1 MDGDEI
7 RAAEKLVL
15 ARILCP
21 RFAAFLRCE
30 ILAPRQHL
38 HSERLRNAGSA
49 GAELAQPEN
58 PERQSFE
65 VKPDGALPGYAGLHA
80 RILVSDAPAELQH
93 PPDGNAARRTAD
105 CRRAAHHDAALP
117 RGRNIDG
124 SIARAGRDQELEMRQ
139 LLDHRA
145 GKARALPHGADDLK
159 PLQRLD
165 DPVLGSEMR
174 VENLDVEVACA
185 PR

>member
-15 ARILCP
+15 ARILGS
-21 RFAAFLRCE
+21 RFAAFLRRE

-38 HSERLRNAGSA
+38 HPERLRNAGSA

-65 VKPDGALPGYAGLHA
+65 VKPNRALPGHAGLHA
-80 RILVSDAPAELQH
+80 RILVADAPAELEHQ
-93 PPDGNAARRTAD
+93 PNGNAARRTAD
-105 CRRAAHHDAALP
+105 CRRAAHHDPALP

-124 SIARAGRDQELEMRQ
+124 SIARAGRNQQLEV
-139 LLDHRA
+139 
-145 GKARALPHGADDLK
+145 G
-159 PLQRLD
+159 
-165 DPVLGSEMR
+165 
-174 VENLDVEVACA
+174 
-185 PR
+185 

>member
-15 ARILCP
+15 ARIFGP
-21 RFAAFLRCE
+21 RFAAFFRCE

-65 VKPDGALPGYAGLHA
+65 VKPDGALPGHAGLHA
-80 RILVSDAPAELQH
+80 RILVSDAAAELQH
-93 PPDGNAARRTAD
+93 QANGNAAPRTAHS
-105 CRRAAHHDAALP
+105 RW
-117 RGRNIDG
+117 
-124 SIARAGRDQELEMRQ
+124 
-139 LLDHRA
+139 
-145 GKARALPHGADDLK
+145 
-159 PLQRLD
+159 
-165 DPVLGSEMR
+165 
-174 VENLDVEVACA
+174 
-185 PR
+185 